1 MAQLSPL
8 LLLTSPFGND
18 TLPMQTGTLHAVGMT
33 ATEQISQP
41 FTMRLTVVSTER
53 VISPNEL
60 VYQPVCLTI
69 HRQPYADR
77 FFNGIVRQME
87 AVGEPQRDRWKYHL
101 DVVPRLWFLTQ
112 TSDCRIFQQKT
123 VVEILQTI
131 FAEHQVAPVEFRIF
145 GAKPVR
151 EYTTQYNETD
161 LVFVHRLLQESG
173 YFYFFEHTSAAH
185 TMVIT
190 DSNHAF
196 KPVENPTHWVIHA
209 GNNMDI
215 FNQWGEAQQTA
226 YGAVQLQDYDPT
238 KPRTPVLGQQ
248 TTTMPTAGAAERTVF
263 GWTAMTTDNQI
274 ADDRARFRIEASEAA
289 AAMRHGHGFNHEFG
303 PGRRFTLGRDPFTEV
318 EAIDHAIYHVE
329 HAAQDDTWITG
340 GSPPHYENHFAC
352 FLQTTQWREP
362 LSISRPSM
370 AGIFSA
376 IVLGNDGE
384 EIHADSIAR
393 VKVRLLF
400 DHRKETVASMAT
412 WVRVMQPW
420 SGNTWGWQHLPRVG
434 IEVGVSFMNGDP
446 DAPVVVGC
454 FYHQEMQPVFPI
466 PSQQTKSGFRSRST
480 LHGGT
485 QDYNELSFDDRNGQE
500 LVFVHAQKDHTTE
513 VEHDQNLSVTHDR
526 SVKIGHDETVTIG
539 DSYTLTANNS
549 ITLRVGGNSI
559 VINESG
565 ITITSAAR
573 VSIFAG
579 AEISISA
586 GAAIAID
593 AGAAITINAGAAM
606 AIDVGAAMNTLVGAA
621 YNVQATGEI
630 SLTASLVACIPFPT

>member
-1 MAQLSPL
+1 
-8 LLLTSPFGND
+8 
-18 TLPMQTGTLHAVGMT
+18 
-33 ATEQISQP
+33 
-41 FTMRLTVVSTER
+41 
-53 VISPNEL
+53 
-60 VYQPVCLTI
+60 
-69 HRQPYADR
+69 
-77 FFNGIVRQME
+77 
-87 AVGEPQRDRWKYHL
+87 
-101 DVVPRLWFLTQ
+101 
-112 TSDCRIFQQKT
+112 
-123 VVEILQTI
+123 
-131 FAEHQVAPVEFRIF
+131 
-145 GAKPVR
+145 
-151 EYTTQYNETD
+151 
-161 LVFVHRLLQESG
+161 
-173 YFYFFEHTSAAH
+173 
-185 TMVIT
+185 
-190 DSNHAF
+190 
-196 KPVENPTHWVIHA
+196 
-209 GNNMDI
+209 
-215 FNQWGEAQQTA
+215 
-226 YGAVQLQDYDPT
+226 
-238 KPRTPVLGQQ
+238 
-248 TTTMPTAGAAERTVF
+248 MPTAGAAERTVF

-289 AAMRHGHGFNHEFG
+289 AAMRHGHGFNHEFA

-485 QDYNELSFDDRNGQE
+485 QDYNELSFDDNKGQE
-500 LVFVHAQKDHTTE
+500 VVLLHAQKDHKIE
-513 VEHDQNLSVTHDR
+513 VEHDQAAT
-526 SVKIGHDETVTIG
+526 IGHDRTVVTDRNDSLTSKIGDISIEATAGNVTVTAAKSIK
-539 DSYTLTANNS
+539 LTVGGSS
-549 ITLRVGGNSI
+549 ITLTPELIKLMAVQITLGPSTNVN
-559 VINESG
+559 VIAAAEFLVESASV
-565 ITITSAAR
+565 TLTTAA
-573 VSIFAG
+573 F
-579 AEISISA
+579 
-586 GAAIAID
+586 
-593 AGAAITINAGAAM
+593 
-606 AIDVGAAMNTLVGAA
+606 
-621 YNVQATGEI
+621 
-630 SLTASLVACIPFPT
+630 VAPLQGT